1 MYWGNQVLRKQG
13 PQLAHTPKKGRIDAH
28 TRETPRYPSRAR
40 RGELYVCQADH
51 DTRWTP
57 GLCRGLFGSL
67 LTWEDCFEQ
76 ADLFCKGRSYEV
88 YTRPDEESPLI
99 ASEPQDLRAN
109 PTTNRRMVIV
119 CKGS

>member
-1 MYWGNQVLRKQG
+1 M
-13 PQLAHTPKKGRIDAH
+13 PP
-28 TRETPRYPSRAR
+28 RAR
-40 RGELYVCQADH
+40 LLVALLGLALAGCTSAKPI
-51 DTRWTP
+51 TTP
-57 GLCRGLFGSL
+57 DGRQGYTVECSGSV

-76 ADLFCKGRSYEV
+76 ADLFCTGQSYYV
-88 YTRPDEESPLI
+88 YTRLSEASPLI